1 MIVKK
6 VLKNQIERIIK
17 QKMGINPDARKIK
30 RLENSVRVLQGE
42 VANLKNMAH
51 SRRNLVQRNGK
62 YYLEEENKENG

>member
-51 SRRNLVQRNGK
+51 FRRNLVERKGK
-62 YYLEEENKENG
+62 YYLEEENEENG

>member
-51 SRRNLVQRNGK
+51 FRRNLVQRNGK
-62 YYLEEENKENG
+62 YYLEEENEENG